1 MQHENV
7 GYYRA
12 VARAAPGRR
21 ASTDSRSNFA
31 YFVGRFS
38 GWPRWY
44 LREERTVR
52 TADDDLEN
60 QKRSQLVNQGQTE
73 SLKTSRDCIRHYAL
87 LLKGYMNW
95 NIVLE
100 RKGEFVAY
108 SGPFVVFLS
117 EVKL

>member
-21 ASTDSRSNFA
+21 ASTDSQPSFA
-31 YFVGRFS
+31 YFVGKFS

-60 QKRSQLVNQGQTE
+60 QKRSWFVNQGWSE
-73 SLKTSRDCIRHYAL
+73 SLRTTKDSIRQNTL

-95 NIVLE
+95 NIVFE
-100 RKGEFVAY
+100 RKGDFVTY
-108 SGPFVVFLS
+108 SDSFVVL
-117 EVKL
+117 LL

>member
-12 VARAAPGRR
+12 VVRAAPGRR
-21 ASTDSRSNFA
+21 AATDSRSSFA

-44 LREERTVR
+44 LCEERTVR

-60 QKRSQLVNQGQTE
+60 QKRSCLVNQGQTE
-73 SLKTSRDCIRHYAL
+73 SLRTPKDYIRHNTL

-95 NIVLE
+95 NIVFE
-100 RKGEFVAY
+100 RKGDFVTY
-108 SGPFVVFLS
+108 
-117 EVKL
+117 